1 MDSASWVQYAL
12 DTSGTVEDVI
22 AIDKT
27 VRLQDSEGFPS
38 HFFVADAAG
47 GCAVLEYL
55 HGRLVVYRGESLP
68 IPALTNMR
76 YAKALEAHK
85 RGGARW
91 WWANP
96 DRSAERFNAAARRL
110 ESFGE
115 QPRSEA
121 MDYVFATLT
130 TDVSLPTTIWS
141 IAYDLSAKS
150 IRFRTAGSP
159 QPLEMPFDQLDFSCD
174 SPALMMPLDTPLVG
188 DGHSL
193 LVPYDS
199 QRNLELFRR
208 FVTNHRLN
216 VSQDESAN
224 LMRLLESFHCAP

>member
-12 DTSGTVEDVI
+12 DTCGTVEDVI

-96 DRSAERFNAAARRL
+96 DRSAERFNAAAKRM
-110 ESFGE
+110 EAFDP
-115 QPRSEA
+115 QAKVEA
-121 MDYVFATLT
+121 MDYVFASLT

-150 IRFRTAGSP
+150 IRFRAAHSP
-159 QPLEMPFDQLDFSCD
+159 QPLKIPFDQLDFSCD
-174 SPALMMPLDTPLVG
+174 SPALMMPLNTPSTG
-188 DGHSL
+188 DGNSL
-193 LVPYDS
+193 LVAYDS
-199 QRNLELFRR
+199 QRNLALFRG
-208 FVTNHRLN
+208 FIANHRLN
-216 VSQDESAN
+216 VSEDESAN
-224 LMRLLESFHCAP
+224 LMHFLESFHCAP